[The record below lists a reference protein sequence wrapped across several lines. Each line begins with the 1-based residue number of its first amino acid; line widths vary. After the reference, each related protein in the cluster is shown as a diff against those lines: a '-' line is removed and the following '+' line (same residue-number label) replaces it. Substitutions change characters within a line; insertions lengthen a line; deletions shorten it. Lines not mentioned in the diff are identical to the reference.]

1 MTLSATQ
8 AKCKGPS
15 YDPNGRS
22 YQPLYRE
29 RELNHCPG
37 CGRTH
42 WIVGRISAE
51 CAFCATA
58 LPFAAPTLFSALPAV
73 AND

>member
-1 MTLSATQ
+1 MSATQ
-8 AKCKGPS
+8 TKIRVSARDLS
-15 YDPNGRS
+15 GRS

-29 RELNHCPG
+29 REVNHCPA

-42 WIVGRISAE
+42 WLVGRISAE
-51 CAFCATA
+51 CAFCSTA
-58 LPFAAPTLFSALPAV
+58 LPFATPTIFSALPTV

>member
-1 MTLSATQ
+1 MLATQ
-8 AKCKGPS
+8 AKS
-15 YDPNGRS
+15 REFNYDPSSRG
-22 YQPLYRE
+22 YLPLYRE

-37 CGRTH
+37 CGRSQ
-42 WIVGRISAE
+42 WIVGRTSAE

-58 LPFAAPTLFSALPAV
+58 LPFAAPAISSPISLA

>member
-1 MTLSATQ
+1 MATSATQ
-8 AKCKGPS
+8 ARSRHFTCDPS
-15 YDPNGRS
+15 SRG

-37 CGRTH
+37 CGRTQ

-58 LPFAAPTLFSALPAV
+58 LPFGAPTTSNTLPFF

>member
-1 MTLSATQ
+1 MTKSATQ
-8 AKCKGPS
+8 AK
-15 YDPNGRS
+15 GRS
-22 YQPLYRE
+22 FPCDPARRGYHPLYRE
-29 RELNHCPG
+29 REHNHCPG
-37 CGRTH
+37 CGRSQ

-58 LPFAAPTLFSALPAV
+58 LPFAAPASNMALPVV

>member
-1 MTLSATQ
+1 MSAIQ
-8 AKCKGPS
+8 AKGRYFNCDPS
-15 YDPNGRS
+15 NRGYL
-22 YQPLYRE
+22 PLYRE

-37 CGRTH
+37 CGRTQ
-42 WIVGRISAE
+42 WIVGRVSAE

-58 LPFAAPTLFSALPAV
+58 LPFAAPAIAGLIPRV